1 MAAPPSRGK
10 RFLKLAG
17 MTASVAGNL
26 AKTRVKALFQSDED
40 AASSR
45 EEANR
50 ESGNRI
56 AKTLGELKGAV
67 MKVGQMASIAH
78 DVLPKELSEALGQL
92 QREAP
97 PMEFQLI
104 AEQIERELGAAPEL
118 LFKRFEQQPFAAA
131 SIGQVHRATT
141 DDGREVVV
149 KVQYPGVENAVDS
162 DLGQLKLALLASG
175 IVDIPRDALNASFKE
190 IRERLHEEL
199 DYCNEADNV
208 RLFGDFHRRHDFMI
222 VPEVVGERSSKRVLT
237 LTYEPGDHLTELKD
251 KGYTQAERDA
261 IGRNLF
267 RMMCAQVFE
276 LGIMHADPNP
286 GNFAFRRDGKIVLY
300 DFGCAKRLRADII
313 AAYKDMI
320 EQGIAENWD
329 AVDEALL
336 RLGLRRPGGP
346 RPDNEF
352 YKRWRDTFA
361 DPFLDVAIY
370 DYGRSTLHDEVV
382 KLIPASVKRLASFQA
397 ATELIFLDRT
407 VIGHYGNTR
416 ILEARVPTWALLK
429 SYLDAFSGE
438 FPARPAEAAT

>member
-1 MAAPPSRGK
+1 
-10 RFLKLAG
+10 

-26 AKTRVKALFQSDED
+26 AKTKVKALFQSEEE
-40 AASSR
+40 AASAR

-67 MKVGQMASIAH
+67 MKVGQMASIAQ
-78 DVLPKELSEALGQL
+78 DVLPRELSDALGKL

-97 PMEFQLI
+97 PMDFEHI
-104 AEQIERELGAAPEL
+104 AAQIERELGAAPDV
-118 LFKRFEQQPFAAA
+118 LFKRFEEQPFAAA

-190 IRERLHEEL
+190 IRARLHEEL

-208 RLFGDFHRRHDFMI
+208 RLFREFHVPAAGARHDFM
-222 VPEVVGERSSKRVLT
+222 VLPEVIGERSSKRVLT
-237 LTYEPGDHLTELKD
+237 LTYEPGDQLTELQA

-261 IGRNLF
+261 LGRNLF
-267 RMMCAQVFE
+267 RMLCSQVFE
-276 LGIMHADPNP
+276 LGIIHADPNP
-286 GNFAFRRDGKIVLY
+286 GNFAFRRDGTIVLY
-300 DFGCAKRLRADII
+300 DFGCVKRLRPDIMS
-313 AAYKDMI
+313 AYKDMI
-320 EQGIAENWD
+320 VEGIAENWD
-329 AVDEALL
+329 AVDDALL
-336 RLGLRRPGGP
+336 RIGLRRPDGP
-346 RPDNEF
+346 RPKDEF

-370 DYGRSTLHDEVV
+370 DYARATLHDEVV
-382 KLIPASVKRLASFQA
+382 KLIPSSVKQLASFQA

-407 VIGHYGNTR
+407 VAGHYGNTR
-416 ILEARVPTWALLK
+416 ILAARVPTWTLLK
-429 SYLDAFSGE
+429 GYLDGFEGE
-438 FPARPAEAAT
+438 FPGRAAETT

>member
-1 MAAPPSRGK
+1 
-10 RFLKLAG
+10 

-26 AKTRVKALFQSDED
+26 AKTRVKALFQSEED
-40 AASSR
+40 AASAR

-67 MKVGQMASIAH
+67 MKVGQMASIAQ
-78 DVLPKELSEALGQL
+78 DVLPKELSDALGKL

-97 PMEFQLI
+97 PMDYEHI
-104 AEQIERELGAAPEL
+104 AEQIERELGAAPDV

-149 KVQYPGVENAVDS
+149 KVQYPGVEDAVDS
-162 DLGQLKLALLASG
+162 DLGQLKLALMASG

-208 RLFGDFHRRHDFMI
+208 RLFREFHVPRHPFM
-222 VPEVVGERSSKRVLT
+222 VLPEVVGERSSKRVLT

-251 KGYTQAERDA
+251 KGYSQAERDA

-267 RMMCAQVFE
+267 RMLCAQVFE
-276 LGIMHADPNP
+276 LGIIHADPNP
-286 GNFAFRRDGKIVLY
+286 GNFAFRRDGTIVLY
-300 DFGCAKRLRADII
+300 DFGCAKRLRADVM

-320 EQGIAENWD
+320 VEGIAEHWD
-329 AVDEALL
+329 AVDDALL
-336 RLGLRRPGGP
+336 RIGLRRPSGP
-346 RPDNEF
+346 RPDDEF

-382 KLIPASVKRLASFQA
+382 KLIPASVKRLSSFQA

-407 VIGHYGNTR
+407 VVGHYGNTR
-416 ILEARVPTWALLK
+416 ILESRVPTWTLLK
-429 SYLDAFSGE
+429 QYLDAFQGE
-438 FPARPAEAAT
+438 FPARPAEAATA